1 LAIEPIALGWLEI
14 FGPRVGLAGLF
25 LIHIKEV
32 SGLEPFLRQAVA
44 GDDGRGVDRR
54 RRD

>member
-1 LAIEPIALGWLEI
+1 M
-14 FGPRVGLAGLF
+14 VGLTGLF

-32 SGLEPFLRQAVA
+32 SGLEPFLRQAFV
-44 GDDGRGVDRR
+44 GDEGEGVDRR